1 MKGNLNALYPNGFNS
16 REVNAR
22 KEQDP
27 IQGFLNA
34 MQAVGIQ
41 VDHIDTSGKLNR
53 VQISEDKGTKKTAWY
68 VFHHGVEF
76 SAGAFGDWRSG
87 ETNTWSSHLVEELD
101 HDQQQRHRAQMEEIR
116 AAKEREQKEVHA
128 TAKASANE
136 TWIAANHAA
145 PDNNYLQRKQIEP
158 LGTREHKGRIVV
170 PILDAENQIQSLQF
184 IAENGEKRF
193 LTGGKIKGGRFTIGN
208 PSHTIYICEG
218 YSTGASIHMA
228 TGDQVVCCMNRGNMM
243 GVAEEVRKK
252 HISARII
259 IAGDNDQFLPEF
271 TASGQPLGNVG
282 EKRAREVANKL
293 NCEVKIPQF
302 SDLEGEPTDFN
313 DLLCFEGIDAVKQQ
327 LGHVAKMSFP
337 LSRIADREVT
347 EIEWVIDGVLSVGA
361 PAGLFAAGGAGKGYF
376 IQQMAAC
383 VATGKDFF
391 GLKVKQG
398 PTLSIYCE
406 DDLDEL
412 HRRQKAICEVH
423 DIDYKSL
430 DDVHMVSRITEP
442 NSFLITFDHSNVGTP
457 TEFFHRLEAEIA
469 RIRPVLVTFDT
480 SGDAFAGN
488 ENDKAQ
494 VNQLL
499 KGLIGA
505 LSVKYQCSFVLT
517 GHTPKSNSQFAGHMA
532 WENSVRHR
540 VFIDHNRDSGIRDV
554 MLSKSNRAKEGLLF
568 KLNWSDGCLQQ
579 VADNSFVEGE
589 KARKIKSDAL
599 ALIELFWNRNTNIN
613 MARSGNYAPKQMN
626 ELGTKKKI
634 NWPVEAYEEILEA
647 LFDEGAIELV
657 QGHNRGKTQTI
668 KIKEVSENE

>member
-34 MQAVGIQ
+34 MMAAGLEVN
-41 VDHIDTSGKLNR
+41 HIDTTGKLKR
-53 VQISEDKGTKKTAWY
+53 IKTSEDKGTKKTGWY
-68 VFHHGVEF
+68 VFHHGAEF
-76 SAGAFGDWRSG
+76 SAGAFGDWRSD
-87 ETNTWSSHLVEELD
+87 EQQTWSSHYIDELSP
-101 HDQQQRHRAQMEEIR
+101 DQQQRHRAQMEEIR
-116 AAKEREQKEVHA
+116 AAKEREQNHVH
-128 TAKASANE
+128 TEAKAKANE

-170 PILDAENQIQSLQF
+170 PVLDAESQIQSLQF

-228 TGDQVVCCMNRGNMM
+228 TGDQVICCMNRGNMM
-243 GVAEEVRKK
+243 GVAEEIRRK

-282 EKRAREVANKL
+282 EKKAREVANKI

-302 SDLEGEPTDFN
+302 SDLAEQPTDFN
-313 DLLCFEGIDAVKQQ
+313 DLACLEGIDSVKEQ
-327 LGHVAKMSFP
+327 LGHIAKMSFP
-337 LSRIADREVT
+337 LSSIAGREVSQ
-347 EIEWVIDGVLSVGA
+347 IEWVIDGVFSVGA

-398 PTLSIYCE
+398 PVLSVYCE

-412 HRRQKAICEVH
+412 HRRQKSICDVH

-430 DDVHMVSRITEP
+430 DDVHMISRITDP
-442 NSFLITFDHSNVGTP
+442 NSFLITFDHSNVGAP
-457 TEFFHRLEAEIA
+457 TEFYHRLEAEIA

-505 LSVKYQCSFVLT
+505 LSVKYNCCFLIT

-540 VFIDHNRDSGIRDV
+540 MFIDHNRDTGVRDV
-554 MLSKSNRAKEGLLF
+554 MLSKSNRAKEGSLF
-568 KLNWSDGCLQQ
+568 KLNWRDGCLQLMT
-579 VADNSFVEGE
+579 DTGFIEGE
-589 KARKIKSDAL
+589 KARAIQRDTL
-599 ALIELFWNRNTNIN
+599 ALLAIFWQRATNVN
-613 MARSGNYAPKQMN
+613 MSRSGNYAPKQLN
-626 ELGTKKKI
+626 DLGTKKKI
-634 NWPVEAYEEILEA
+634 NWPVEAYEEILES
-647 LFDEGAIELV
+647 LLDEGVIELV

-668 KIKEVSENE
+668 KINEVNKNE